1 MTILQYL
8 FSSLKNQEYQ
18 PMNSNSSILVYAQQT
33 DLINEYLRIENQFIP
48 LPMFMLYE
56 IYEKNIQNQFDFQ
69 SFVTRL
75 QQKDSSIL
83 CSIFDENHYQIQCKD
98 PYVCSIDS
106 VVMNSAVRFLFGT
119 MHWLILI
126 KSFKHHSFHSSI
138 NCRVL
143 SELIHWQINIILLW
157 FSIICVLNYWSL
169 QYSYS
174 SVLDSS
180 SRYSLMWKIYFI
192 SY

>member
-56 IYEKNIQNQFDFQ
+56 IYEKNIQNQSDFQ
-69 SFVTRL
+69 SFVKHL

-98 PYVCSIDS
+98 PYVYCINSI
-106 VVMNSAVRFLFGT
+106 VMDSAVRFLFGT
-119 MHWLILI
+119 MH
-126 KSFKHHSFHSSI
+126 
-138 NCRVL
+138 
-143 SELIHWQINIILLW
+143 
-157 FSIICVLNYWSL
+157 
-169 QYSYS
+169 
-174 SVLDSS
+174 
-180 SRYSLMWKIYFI
+180 
-192 SY
+192 